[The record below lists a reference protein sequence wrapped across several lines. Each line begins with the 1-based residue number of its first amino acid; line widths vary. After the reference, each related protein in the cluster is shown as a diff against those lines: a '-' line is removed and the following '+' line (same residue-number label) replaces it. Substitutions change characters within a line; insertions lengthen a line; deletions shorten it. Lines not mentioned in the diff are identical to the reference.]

1 MTVDHVAKH
10 ENVQVIYCRGRLI
23 LGETNELRDAALVAI
38 RDTGQVVIH
47 LGNVSNIDSSG
58 LGLLASL
65 CVSARKV
72 SGDVKLVAP
81 STQVAES
88 LKITKLGRVLDIY
101 PTEQAALEALTTIPS
116 ARRAP
121 GQPSRG
127 KTPVGSV
134 R

>member
-1 MTVDHVAKH
+1 MTVLDHILKY
-10 ENVQVIYCRGRLI
+10 ENVEIIYCRGRLVF
-23 LGETNELRDAALVAI
+23 GETTELRDAALVAI

-47 LGNVSNIDSSG
+47 LGKVSNIDSSG

-81 STQVAES
+81 SAQVAES

-101 PTEQAALEALTTIPS
+101 PTEQAALEALTIGPS
-116 ARRAP
+116 A
-121 GQPSRG
+121 
-127 KTPVGSV
+127 K
-134 R
+134 